1 MVLFGKRIVGL
12 WIWKAVKCCKWG
24 LMSYPRRSMED
35 FVTESDLTV
44 QTWPK
49 VSVEKN
55 FSMWPRDCFCGILV
69 KSLVAFLTFSEV
81 CLRLR

>member
-24 LMSYPRRSMED
+24 LMSYPSRSMED

-55 FSMWPRDCFCGILV
+55 FSMWPRDCLWYFGEELGGFFD
-69 KSLVAFLTFSEV
+69 LF
-81 CLRLR
+81 